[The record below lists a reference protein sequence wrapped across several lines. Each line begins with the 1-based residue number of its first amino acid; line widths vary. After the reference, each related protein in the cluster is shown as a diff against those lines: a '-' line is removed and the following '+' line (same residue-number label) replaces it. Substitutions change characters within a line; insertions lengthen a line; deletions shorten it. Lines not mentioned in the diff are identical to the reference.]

1 MRIKCPWGHSWW
13 ESRDDSTR
21 VTSTDGKMSEILIV
35 RISLFQPF
43 FSLSYHP
50 NSQIRAAWLW
60 PHRSEYM
67 RITNQ
72 KEKQVPGTRAART
85 LNAFHVTVP
94 GIFINWLYSSEKP
107 FLTDKETK
115 AHKYVETYLSF
126 WNGIWT
132 HSERLQN
139 LGSFHTLIKSN

>member
-1 MRIKCPWGHSWW
+1 MAAQIWVYENYQPEEAGA
-13 ESRDDSTR
+13 
-21 VTSTDGKMSEILIV
+21 GNQGSEDIE
-35 RISLFQPF
+35 RFPCYS
-43 FSLSYHP
+43 
-50 NSQIRAAWLW
+50 AW
-60 PHRSEYM
+60 HFY
-67 RITNQ
+67 
-72 KEKQVPGTRAART
+72 K
-85 LNAFHVTVP
+85 
-94 GIFINWLYSSEKP
+94 LYSSEKP